1 MGLKQGVRMKRMTV
15 CRELAVWVLAAGS
28 AWSQDAVRRSD
39 VVFMYDVPEQYA
51 AYGCTVLGWAGGG
64 EPAHVKSAFEHGV
77 RLFAYS
83 VGFLTEGAGVIDFG
97 GTNVLDMACR
107 NFAGEPY
114 VVPWLWDH
122 KHKGTPY
129 YWWCTKSPRY
139 RSYLDSRLNTH
150 AQSGANGLHIDDYRG
165 TSGSV
170 TWLSGGFCTHCLAA
184 FREDLKAR
192 RAVDPALA
200 AELERNGIRDLDGF
214 DYRAFLTAQGV
225 TSELWK
231 NKWWEQPLSAV
242 FLDFHVRADT
252 AYVASYYQKAKA
264 LTGNPA
270 LTLAVNSEVANP
282 QAMAI
287 AGTLSYFCCEIGHDA
302 EKRQPATQPVVAYKL
317 ADALGRAVTSTASG
331 QDWAFIKE
339 QQKHALVRSWTAL
352 SYSLGH
358 NFMAPARQWCYTQE
372 KGTHWY
378 DAPLGQYDWL
388 YRFVRANAALLDGY
402 DAVAR
407 VAVVYDS
414 AARRANKADIEP
426 VCAELFKRNIP
437 FAVII
442 AGDAWLPG
450 HRLTPA
456 ALAAYRT
463 VIAPEGMMLDTA
475 QQAVIG
481 EELAGGKAVSW
492 KEREKALAS
501 AGAPVTVEGSDRVVV
516 VPRVKRGDAKAPA
529 VLHLLNQSYD
539 GVRDVMAPQTNVTL
553 VVRRDLY
560 GGRRFMRAVLYAPV
574 PESKPGDVAAASV
587 ATALLVAEA
596 GDAVRVTVPTL
607 KEWGLI
613 ALSE

>member
-1 MGLKQGVRMKRMTV
+1 MKFSNGFSALV
-15 CRELAVWVLAAGS
+15 AVGLAVGCAG
-28 AWSQDAVRRSD
+28 AQEAVRRSD
-39 VVFMYDVPEQYA
+39 VAFMYDVPEQYA

-64 EPAHVKSAFEHGV
+64 EPAHVKSAYEKGV

-122 KHKGTPY
+122 KHKDTPY

-139 RSYLDSRLNTH
+139 RSYLENRLNAH

-170 TWLSGGFCTHCLAA
+170 TWLSGGFCAHCLAA

-200 AELERNGIRDLDGF
+200 AELERHGLRDLDGF
-214 DYRAFLTAQGV
+214 DYRAFLVAKGV
-225 TSELWK
+225 TPELWK
-231 NKWWEQPLSAV
+231 NKRWEQPLSEA

-252 AYVASYYQKAKA
+252 AYVASYYQRAKA

-287 AGTLSYFCCEIGHDA
+287 AKTLSYFCCEIGHEA
-302 EKRQPATQPVVAYKL
+302 EKLEPATQPVVAYKL

-339 QQKHALVRSWTAL
+339 QQKHALVRSWAAL

-358 NFMAPARQWCYTQE
+358 NFMAPAKQWCYTQE

-378 DAPLGQYDWL
+378 SAPEGAYDGL
-388 YRFVRANAALLDGY
+388 YRFVRANAVRLDGY
-402 DAVAR
+402 DAAAQ
-407 VAVVYDS
+407 VAVIYDN
-414 AARRANKADIEP
+414 AARRANRADIEP
-426 VCAELFKRNIP
+426 ICAELFKRSVP
-437 FAVII
+437 FAVVI
-442 AGDAWLPG
+442 AGDAWLPD
-450 HRLTPA
+450 HRLTQA

-463 VIAPEGMMLDTA
+463 VIVPEGMMLDAA
-475 QQAVIG
+475 QQAVLDEALVSG
-481 EELAGGKAVSW
+481 RAVTW
-492 KEREKALAS
+492 KERDKALAS
-501 AGAPVTVEGSDRVVV
+501 AGTPVTVEGGGRIVV
-516 VPRVKRGDAKAPA
+516 VPRVKRDDAKAPA
-529 VLHLLNQSYD
+529 VLHLLNQAYSGAKD
-539 GVRDVMAPQTNVTL
+539 ALAPQTNVTL

-560 GGRRFMRAVLYAPV
+560 GGRKFTRAVLHAPAADA
-574 PESKPGDVAAASV
+574 KPGDFSAASV
-587 ATALLVAEA
+587 ATALLVSEA
-596 GDAVRVTVPTL
+596 GDSVRVTVPSL
-607 KEWGLI
+607 KEWCLV
-613 ALSE
+613 ALLE

>member
-1 MGLKQGVRMKRMTV
+1 MNLSNGVGALV
-15 CRELAVWVLAAGS
+15 VVSLAVGS
-28 AWSQDAVRRSD
+28 AGAQEAVRRSD
-39 VVFMYDVPEQYA
+39 VAFMYDVPEQYA

-64 EPAHVKSAFEHGV
+64 EPAHVKSAYEKGV

-83 VGFLTEGAGVIDFG
+83 VGFLTEGSGVIDFG

-107 NFAGEPY
+107 NFAGDPY

-122 KHKGTPY
+122 KHKDKPY

-139 RSYLDSRLNTH
+139 RSYLESRLNTH

-170 TWLSGGFCTHCLAA
+170 TWLSGGFCTHCLDA

-200 AELERNGIRDLDGF
+200 AELERHGIRDLDGF
-214 DYRAFLTAQGV
+214 DYRAFLVAKGV
-225 TSELWK
+225 TPELWK
-231 NKWWEQPLSAV
+231 SKWREQPLSAA

-287 AGTLSYFCCEIGHDA
+287 AKTLSYFCCEIGHEA
-302 EKRQPATQPVVAYKL
+302 EKLQTATQPVVAYKL

-358 NFMAPARQWCYTQE
+358 NFMAPTKQWCYTQE

-378 DAPLGQYDWL
+378 NAPEGVYDWL
-388 YRFVRANAALLDGY
+388 YRFVRANAARLDGY
-402 DAVAR
+402 DAVAQ
-407 VAVVYDS
+407 VAVIYDN
-414 AARRANKADIEP
+414 AARRVNRADIEP
-426 VCAELFKRNIP
+426 ICAELFKRNVP
-437 FAVII
+437 FAVVI
-442 AGDAWLPG
+442 AGDTWLPE
-450 HRLTPA
+450 HRLTQM

-463 VIAPEGMMLDTA
+463 VIVPEGLMLDAA
-475 QQAVIG
+475 QQAVLDEALVSG
-481 EELAGGKAVSW
+481 RAVTW

-501 AGAPVTVEGSDRVVV
+501 AGSPVTVEGSDRIVV
-516 VPRVKRGDAKAPA
+516 VPRVKRDDTKAPA
-529 VLHLLNQSYD
+529 VLHLLNQAYSGAKD
-539 GVRDVMAPQTNVTL
+539 AMTPQTNLTL

-560 GGRRFMRAVLYAPV
+560 DGRKFTRAVLHTPV
-574 PESKPGDVAAASV
+574 SDSKPGDFSAASV

-596 GDAVRVTVPTL
+596 GDSVRVTVPSL
-607 KEWGLI
+607 KEWGLV
-613 ALSE
+613 ALLE